1 MEGCISEELLIIFIA
16 KTKNDEKYYEEIFTY
31 LKDSKII
38 VSFSLNKI
46 RGNNIYQN
54 IIIITN

>member
-1 MEGCISEELLIIFIA
+1 MEGCISEELLTIFIA